1 VEISFFSLAGGSLI
15 IFLAFL
21 TRALTGFGSALISV
35 PLLALLFDLKFVVPL
50 ESVLEVGFTLLLIR
64 KVYPDI
70 HKPTLLP
77 MIGGAILGTLLGTYI
92 LRTLGDV
99 FLKRALGVSILLFA
113 VYFWKEDRPQR
124 SQNLS
129 AYWGIL
135 AGTGGGVLGG
145 LFGTSGPP
153 FVAYLAYKLKEKEV
167 LRATL
172 IGMFA
177 VDYTWRTAVFAFSG
191 LISADLL
198 FFALCLA
205 PALVLG
211 TILGQ
216 GIHLRIT
223 ERQFRRTVAGVLF
236 TSGILL
242 LR

>member
-1 VEISFFSLAGGSLI
+1 METSFFSFVGASLI

-70 HKPTLLP
+70 HRPTLLP

-99 FLKRALGVSILLFA
+99 FLKRALGVFILLFA
-113 VYFWKEDRPQR
+113 IYFWKEDRTER
-124 SQNLS
+124 SKTLS

-153 FVAYLAYKLKEKEV
+153 FVAYLAYKLKEKDV

-216 GIHLRIT
+216 VIHLRIT
-223 ERQFRRTVAGVLF
+223 ERQFRTTVAGVLF

>member
-1 VEISFFSLAGGSLI
+1 MEISFFSLVSGSLI

-64 KVYPDI
+64 KIYPDI

-77 MIGGAILGTLLGTYI
+77 MIGGAIFGTLLGTYI

-99 FLKRALGVSILLFA
+99 FLKRALGVFILLFA
-113 VYFWKEDRPQR
+113 IYFWKEDRAER
-124 SQNLS
+124 TKSLS
-129 AYWGIL
+129 SYWGIL
-135 AGTGGGVLGG
+135 AGSGGGVLGG

-177 VDYTWRTAVFAFSG
+177 VDYTWRTAVFALTG

-216 GIHLRIT
+216 VIHLRIT
-223 ERQFRRTVAGVLF
+223 ERQFRKTVAGVLF